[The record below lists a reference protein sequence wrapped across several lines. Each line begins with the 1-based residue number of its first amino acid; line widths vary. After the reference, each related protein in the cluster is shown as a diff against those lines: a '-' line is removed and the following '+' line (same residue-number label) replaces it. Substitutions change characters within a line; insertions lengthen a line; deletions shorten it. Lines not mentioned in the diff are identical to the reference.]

1 MQLSLASLKTTPSRK
16 TGVNVPEFPQLT
28 RKSSKWPWQKVD
40 FLINFAAVGVF
51 V

>member
-1 MQLSLASLKTTPSRK
+1 MPNGI
-16 TGVNVPEFPQLT
+16 TGTNVAEFPQLT
-28 RKSSKWPWQKVD
+28 QKSSKWPWQKVD